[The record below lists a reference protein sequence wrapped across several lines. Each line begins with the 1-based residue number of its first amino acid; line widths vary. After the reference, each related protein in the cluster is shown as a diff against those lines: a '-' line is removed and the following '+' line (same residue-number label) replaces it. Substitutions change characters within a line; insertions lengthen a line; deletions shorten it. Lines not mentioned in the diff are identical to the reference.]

1 MVLLGSSGDYCELQ
15 TASNLTCWNF
25 KLFRTQICS
34 PFQTPPKTPN
44 FKPPNT
50 LWFGFKFGHFVGVW
64 KSSKFSF
71 GEGIRVW
78 RCLTFNLQNSKQ
90 FEIPYIWVRPNTI
103 KFGSSNFIQYNIYY
117 YYYYLFCIHMILR
130 STTLALSGKNRLKF
144 RSKKCSCD
152 ELTRKITLIVFD

>member
-50 LWFGFKFGHFVGVW
+50 SWFGFKFGHFVGVW

-90 FEIPYIWVRPNTI
+90 FEIPYMYLGSTQHYKIWKQQFYT
-103 KFGSSNFIQYNIYY
+103 IQYLLLLLTTYSVY
-117 YYYYLFCIHMILR
+117 ILY
-130 STTLALSGKNRLKF
+130 SGQQPLLWVAKIVSSFVQKNALVMNWLEKSP
-144 RSKKCSCD
+144 
-152 ELTRKITLIVFD
+152 

>member
-50 LWFGFKFGHFVGVW
+50 SWFGFKFGHFVGVW

-117 YYYYLFCIHMILR
+117 YLLLILYTYYTQVNNPCFEWQK
-130 STTLALSGKNRLKF
+130 SSQVSF
-144 RSKKCSCD
+144 KKMLLWWID
-152 ELTRKITLIVFD
+152 